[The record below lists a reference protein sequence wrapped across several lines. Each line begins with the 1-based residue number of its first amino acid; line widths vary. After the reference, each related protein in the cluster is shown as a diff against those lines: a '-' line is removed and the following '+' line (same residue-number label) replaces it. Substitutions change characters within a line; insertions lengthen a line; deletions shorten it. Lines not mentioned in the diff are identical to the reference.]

1 MSTKIYKSH
10 VRKKSKSEINDLV
23 GTADFEKMFS
33 KSDTTTWSYKLYE
46 IKKIIKDTF
55 GSCRLDVL
63 PERYNEALVKKK
75 TESTMKKI
83 MRLWKKIKLNQTF
96 VVVRTYAN
104 QSLYLFVKTKAEPY
118 IPAGATTSK
127 ANSTLTDWPLSN
139 FFLTSYIESV
149 YIITNIITIIRW
161 SNTNLT
167 YIWLVYIT
175 FT

>member
-63 PERYNEALVKKK
+63 PERYNEALVKKNRVNNEK
-75 TESTMKKI
+75 NNEVM
-83 MRLWKKIKLNQTF
+83 KKIKLNQTF

-104 QSLYLFVKTKAEPY
+104 QSLHLFVKTKAEPY